1 MKILAGIMTHWVKIP
16 RGGGGGGTR
25 IDGLDKYVPPD
36 RRGGLRVSIL
46 KWGISVALVGF
57 VYRETN
63 HLFKLNF
70 TLEY

>member
-1 MKILAGIMTHWVKIP
+1 MTHWVKIL
-16 RGGGGGGTR
+16 RGKGGGTR
-25 IDGLDKYVPPD
+25 IDGLDRYVPPD
-36 RRGGLRVSIL
+36 RGGGGGLRVSIL
-46 KWGISVALVGF
+46 KWGNSVALVGF